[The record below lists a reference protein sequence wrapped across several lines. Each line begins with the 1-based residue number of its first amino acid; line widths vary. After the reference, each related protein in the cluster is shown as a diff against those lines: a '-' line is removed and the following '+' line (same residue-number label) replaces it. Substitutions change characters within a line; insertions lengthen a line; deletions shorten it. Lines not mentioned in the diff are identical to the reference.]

1 MQTILKRKKFLAETP
16 DLIPVRE
23 TLTRAKQVLGYK
35 PSALALEDSRVG
47 AEQLERKVAGVLESL
62 GIEPLDRALV
72 KKYQQE
78 EVRKVERRGA
88 SRFVKEMHGEVGRH
102 IVVIGAF
109 LWIGVLS
116 LTLGWLLAAAPDK
129 GPLPPGMAQHFLSAL
144 RVDLVLFAGWTILMI
159 ARHKRAEVYLGSWP
173 MMPVSQYSEPIPEFA
188 LERAMQIK
196 SQLPDA
202 QFGIEYIRQ
211 QTQQVSQPRALQ
223 IDPFL
228 VLLYGHMKLYLD
240 VWDEPR
246 FEGRRT
252 I

>member
-23 TLTRAKQVLGYK
+23 TLARAKQVLGYK

-47 AEQLERKVAGVLESL
+47 AEQLERKVIGVLESL
-62 GIEPLDRALV
+62 GIEPLDPALV

-88 SRFVKEMHGEVGRH
+88 SRFVKWMHNVHGEMIVFVLGIVGFAALA
-102 IVVIGAF
+102 ITLVVTGAA
-109 LWIGVLS
+109 I
-116 LTLGWLLAAAPDK
+116 PDK
-129 GPLPPGMAQHFLSAL
+129 GPVPPYMAHRFFVAM
-144 RVDLVLFAGWTILMI
+144 RFDLAMLLTWTILMI

-173 MMPVSQYSEPIPEFA
+173 TTLVSEYREPVPEFA